1 MGSGLPT
8 GAGRSRSC
16 KQQRRYQHASGRQ
29 RGETIAQPAFTIAVS
44 GKGGTGKTT
53 VSSLLI
59 SSFIEAGTIP
69 VLAVDA
75 DPNANLHEA
84 LGVVIHETLGSMREE
99 AFTRNIPAGMS
110 RHDYIRLRFRQALVE
125 ADGFDLIAMGRPEG
139 SGCYCFANDLL
150 AECMQELGREYRYI
164 VIDTEAGME
173 HISRKT
179 IGKPD
184 ILLIVSD
191 PGARGLRTVW
201 RIRKTATSL
210 GLEPER
216 ICLIINRY
224 KSGTS
229 LADAGPDTPIAVIP
243 EDPAVEAADLAA
255 MPVSQIPEN
264 SPARKAVRDLAKRLA
279 GLEKQHN

>member
-1 MGSGLPT
+1 
-8 GAGRSRSC
+8 
-16 KQQRRYQHASGRQ
+16 
-29 RGETIAQPAFTIAVS
+29 
-44 GKGGTGKTT
+44 
-53 VSSLLI
+53 LLI
-59 SSFIEAGTIP
+59 RSFIEAGTIP

-184 ILLIVSD
+184 LLLIVSD
-191 PGARGLRTVW
+191 PGARGLRTFW
-201 RIRKTATSL
+201 RIREIATSL
-210 GLEPER
+210 GLEPEHIR
-216 ICLIINRY
+216 LIINRY
-224 KSGTS
+224 KSGTA
-229 LADAGPDTPIAVIP
+229 LADTGPDTPIAVIP

-255 MPVSQIPEN
+255 MPISQIPEN
-264 SPARKAVRDLAKRLA
+264 SPAREAVRDLAKRLA
-279 GLEKQHN
+279 DWKNDMIN